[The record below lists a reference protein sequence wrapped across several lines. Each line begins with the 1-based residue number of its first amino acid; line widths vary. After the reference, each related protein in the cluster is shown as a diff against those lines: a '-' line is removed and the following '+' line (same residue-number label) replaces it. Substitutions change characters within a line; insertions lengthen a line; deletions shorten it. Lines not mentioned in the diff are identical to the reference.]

1 MSWTLY
7 PTSNDPKSDGI
18 KLMMDAIERAAKKNI
33 IMFCASQDS
42 GFQAHRDPYPAKE
55 CNSKTMKRIG
65 SAGLHGE
72 RSGYVNPKEVDYL
85 FPGEIAMSREKICT
99 GSSASTALAAGLAGL
114 LLWCCALQEKR
125 RIMNEKPKPSTKA
138 QDTLDAPQAPKPRQ
152 RAPSR
157 LVPVPQPQAGYVD
170 FQQHTRMYGLFDKL
184 RSSTENPLVNISSIL
199 HSAAVYDDPAGE
211 LVRRC
216 KGKAQ
221 DFFEA

>member
-7 PTSNDPKSDGI
+7 PTSDDPKGKDI

-85 FPGEIAMSREKICT
+85 FPGEIAMSSEKICT

-114 LLWCCALQEKR
+114 ILWCCALQEKR
-125 RIMNEKPKPSTKA
+125 RIINEKLKPSTKA
-138 QDTLDAPQAPKPRQ
+138 QDTMKKPQEPKPPQ
-152 RAPSR
+152 RDPSR
-157 LVPVPQPQAGYVD
+157 LSVSQPQAGYVD
-170 FQQHTRMYGLFDKL
+170 FQEHTRMYGLFDKL

-199 HSAAVYDDPAGE
+199 HSAAMHDDPAGD

-221 DFFEA
+221 DFFE